1 MSVTLRLP
9 TIPEVITDLKAKK
22 IHIIFT
28 QTTTPEA
35 NKMRLYIFC
44 ACVTDVFDGVV
55 RKKTTQRRRVRKKEE
70 QVRGENR
77 SR

>member
-44 ACVTDVFDGVV
+44 ACATDVFDGVV
-55 RKKTTQRRRVRKKEE
+55 RKKTTQETSEKKGRAGS
-70 QVRGENR
+70 RGE
-77 SR
+77 

>member
-1 MSVTLRLP
+1 MSVTLHLP
-9 TIPEVITDLKAKK
+9 IIPEVITDLKALK
-22 IHIIFT
+22 INVIFT
-28 QTTTPEA
+28 QTTMHEA
-35 NKMRLYIFC
+35 NKMRLNIFC